1 MSLLYQSPDLALPWA
16 SSRREDRRFSIIA
29 LVVIVVVMVL
39 GVAVQNIEVKKLS
52 KDELKKVPDSVVK
65 FQKRKEEKKP
75 KPKPKVKVE
84 TKPKAEP
91 KPEPKKEKKKIEKKP
106 PPPKTKKEAAAR
118 AKAKKQLDAVK
129 NELSALQDAFKP
141 VQAPKTLTKGNTAT
155 KVDKQQIVGKA
166 TNTKGLGKVA
176 AVPKS
181 SNLGKLS
188 SSAASEVGQVGLGS
202 TAVSGTGGVSA
213 GTSKRSAGKAGQRSE
228 EQIRAVFDA
237 NKGALFAIYNREL
250 RRDPTL
256 QGKVTFEITI
266 EPNGSVS
273 SARIISSALNNKKLE
288 AKLIARMRSI
298 NFGAA
303 NVAKTKTRLA
313 LDFLPF

>member
-16 SSRREDRRFSIIA
+16 STRREDRRFSIIA
-29 LVVIVVVMVL
+29 IIVIALVMAIGL
-39 GVAVQNIEVKKLS
+39 AVQNIEVKKLT
-52 KDELKKVPDSVVK
+52 KEELKKVPDSVVK

-84 TKPKAEP
+84 AKPKAEP
-91 KPEPKKEKKKIEKKP
+91 KPEPKKEEKKKEKKP

-129 NELSALQDAFKP
+129 NELSALQDAFQP
-141 VQAPKTLTKGNTAT
+141 VSAPKTLTRGNKAT
-155 KVDKQQIVGKA
+155 TVDKKQLVGTA

-176 AVPKS
+176 AVPTS

-188 SSAASEVGQVGLGS
+188 SSAASEVGTVGLGS
-202 TAVSGTGGVSA
+202 TSVSSSGGVA
-213 GTSKRSAGKAGQRSE
+213 KATSKRSAGKAGQRSE

-273 SARIISSALNNKKLE
+273 SARIVSSALNNKRLE
-288 AKLIARMRSI
+288 AKLIARMRLI